1 MKLSK
6 LDTSGHRSYLEAR
19 RAQSPQGRLVR
30 ASLAE
35 AVSRFGPE
43 DVMHY
48 LHGVGMRLA
57 AELPLP
63 AATTLAEMQAAMNR
77 ELLMLDLGAAEVS
90 AATTAI
96 EIDHR
101 YFPRRLGPD
110 GHDSDAYIFALL
122 EGLYSVWFQT
132 VSGNDRL
139 KARFKS
145 ADGGANPLAQ
155 FLVAV

>member
-6 LDTSGHRSYLEAR
+6 LDANGHRSYLEAR
-19 RAQSPQGRLVR
+19 RGQSPQGRLVR
-30 ASLAE
+30 ALLAE

-43 DVMHY
+43 DVVLY
-48 LHGVGMRLA
+48 LRSVGARLA
-57 AELPLP
+57 SDLPLP
-63 AATTLAEMQAAMNR
+63 PAATLAEMQAAMNR
-77 ELLMLDLGAAEVS
+77 ELLTLDLGTAEVS
-90 AATTAI
+90 ASTTAI

-110 GHDSDAYIFALL
+110 GQDSDAYIFSLL
-122 EGLYSVWFQT
+122 EGLYGAWFQT
-132 VSGNDRL
+132 VSGNDQL
-139 KARFKS
+139 KARFKG